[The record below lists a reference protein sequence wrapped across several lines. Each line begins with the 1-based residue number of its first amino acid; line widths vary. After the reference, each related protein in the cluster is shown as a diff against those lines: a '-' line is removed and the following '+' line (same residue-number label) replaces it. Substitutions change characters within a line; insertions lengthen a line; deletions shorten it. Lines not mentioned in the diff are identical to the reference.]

1 MVPDPSCRGTFG
13 IISFLPQHIRHLH
26 LELDSLEHTAG
37 ARRRRPT
44 EYRQLAYKRHTV
56 LIRSIRSS
64 RVTRALAKRKF
75 WPRHASQSPFG
86 GRFAPLGL
94 HLGVISTING
104 NIRVSGRKTNLL
116 FLVTRHRGWR
126 IDRISTVMGRLK
138 RTFTVTFRSIQ
149 RHTLL
154 VLIAIFCPRSSCS
167 TTPLTNPSVRGD

>member
-1 MVPDPSCRGTFG
+1 MFMAEASKKRTRGKV
-13 IISFLPQHIRHLH
+13 HR
-26 LELDSLEHTAG
+26 TAG
-37 ARRRRPT
+37 GAPCESVFHFSDPR
-44 EYRQLAYKRHTV
+44 KDTV

-126 IDRISTVMGRLK
+126 IDRIDTVVYAG
-138 RTFTVTFRSIQ
+138 FS
-149 RHTLL
+149 HTMHLHN
-154 VLIAIFCPRSSCS
+154 VAPSFNKAA
-167 TTPLTNPSVRGD
+167 TTNG